1 MGVTASTNFV
11 AVRCPDHS
19 VARQL
24 ISAAGVPLAAPSANR
39 FGHISPTT
47 AEHVLEDLGH
57 VDGLRIL
64 DGGPCGIGI
73 ESTVL
78 KLDLPCQQVV
88 VLRKGGVTK
97 ETLGRVPADAFQQG
111 KLTQNVKVEYSE
123 KLSRSAD

>member
-24 ISAAGVPLAAPSANR
+24 IAAAGVPLAAPSANR

-57 VDGLRIL
+57 VEGLRIL

-78 KLDLPCQQVV
+78 KLDLEERRVV

-97 ETLGRVPADAFQQG
+97 DKLEQVMADAFSDG
-111 KLTQNVKVEYSE
+111 VLASKIMV
-123 KLSRSAD
+123 